1 MQKQYV
7 APAARTVPLW
17 FVHDSFEVFLRLVQA
32 PGEIHSCP
40 GSHTD
45 RNGTSRFSVSSISGG
60 DAVGLSASCL
70 VRPLEL
76 MASYSR

>member
-7 APAARTVPLW
+7 EPAARTVPVW
-17 FVHDSFEVFLRLVQA
+17 FVHDSFEGVLPLVQV
-32 PGEIHSCP
+32 PGGIHSCP

-45 RNGTSRFSVSSISGG
+45 RSGTSRFSVSSMSGG

-76 MASYSR
+76 IASHSR